1 LSIRRADLR
10 QQARI
15 VVKGG
20 NVYSNDKVGGRD
32 G

>member
-10 QQARI
+10 QQARM

-20 NVYSNDKVGGRD
+20 NVYSNGNAGD
-32 G
+32 GDG